1 MPGLLAPAVVADPIG
16 VIVDLV
22 LGRQPGLDRR
32 MVTGVVEAVSGG
44 RAKRRQLA
52 QALWDRPAVFGDGR
66 SPAPRAVADLLIA
79 LNKAGATEISAPV
92 CAECGKWLRTVQRRG
107 EHWYCGVCGPRREMC
122 AACGQLRRVSCRDRD
137 GRPRCSQCPPDDGRD
152 PTPLIVDVVTQADPT
167 LSTEVIAAAATKAAP
182 QAGQRRRLAWALQD
196 RPDLLTG
203 FRCDGAGANR
213 PATDRH
219 ALRRGS
225 IPDHPPGLPGLRTG
239 DSPASADRWKMVVP
253 QLAVLS
259 PAARTRWEGDAPR
272 RAMHVCGSR
281 DVVERWKDLR

>member
-1 MPGLLAPAVVADPIG
+1 M
-16 VIVDLV
+16 
-22 LGRQPGLDRR
+22 
-32 MVTGVVEAVSGG
+32 SGG

-203 FRCDGAGANR
+203 SAATAPVPTVLRLIDTLCDAGASAITR
-213 PATDRH
+213 PACPGCGRVIHLHRPIGGSGCAATAPPSPGPSH
-219 ALRRGS
+219 AHAAERFAR
-225 IPDHPPGLPGLRTG
+225 PP
-239 DSPASADRWKMVVP
+239 PATNTVDPCVR
-253 QLAVLS
+253 
-259 PAARTRWEGDAPR
+259 PA
-272 RAMHVCGSR
+272 
-281 DVVERWKDLR
+281 